1 MESTYLSKDWR
12 KQVLNG
18 LLRGVTLFGFLAV
31 VSGIYNTYTDPLF
44 PPEVKMWVSLAYGA
58 AYLVTVLITFIP
70 RIPYGVKTFTLLAI
84 LYGVGLVGLK
94 ADGLSGDGRLF
105 ILTFIIISA
114 IFLSRKQ
121 ALILLGVGI
130 ATMAAYGWLF
140 STGKLYIPP
149 EHLANTS
156 DISAWTTGNIVLLM
170 LAMAAILPISYII
183 QDLEASLA
191 ESRALLKEREA
202 RQEIL
207 ERAIEEHTRNL
218 ERKTRHLQA
227 ASQVAR
233 EIVSTREDIK
243 TLLQNTT
250 KLITEHFGFYHAGIF
265 LLDARKEYAILQA
278 ASSEGGRR
286 MLARGH
292 RLQVGIQGVVGAA
305 AADKRSYIA
314 LDVGEDA
321 VHFANP
327 DLPLTHSEMALPL
340 IVNEEVIGVLDIQS
354 TEKEAFTQEDIGIL
368 QTLADQIAFAIQ
380 NTRLL
385 EESRSAVEELRA
397 ISISDTLSAW
407 KKRLQK
413 RPYKYRY
420 SPLGIFPASSKEKPE
435 TRDAEEK
442 LSILEI
448 PITLRG
454 KKIGAITLSR
464 PSERPWSE
472 REKDLAKSIGEQIGL
487 AIENARL
494 VEDTRAR
501 AQREELVSEISSR
514 IRSTL
519 DIDTVLQTAVQEIQK
534 AFELQTAE
542 IQLGVPETE
551 LETSSQGG
559 TQ

>member
-1 MESTYLSKDWR
+1 MASTYLSKDWR

-18 LLRGVTLFGFLAV
+18 LLRGVTTFGFFAV
-31 VSGIYNTYTDPLF
+31 IAGIYNTYTDPLSSL
-44 PPEVKMWVSLAYGA
+44 EVRRWVSLIYGA
-58 AYLVTVLITFIP
+58 AYLVIVLITFVQ

-84 LYGVGLVGLK
+84 LYGIGIIGLK

-121 ALILLGVGI
+121 ALISLGVGI
-130 ATMAAYGWLF
+130 ATMATYGWLF
-140 STGKLYIPP
+140 STGKLYISP
-149 EHLANTS
+149 EHLANTN
-156 DISAWTTGNIVLLM
+156 DPSAWTTGNIVLLM

-183 QDLEASLA
+183 QDLEESLA

-202 RQEIL
+202 RQKIL
-207 ERAIEEHTRNL
+207 ERAIEEHTQNL

-233 EIVSTREDIK
+233 EIVSAREDIK

-250 KLITEHFGFYHAGIF
+250 ELITEHFGFYHAGIF

-278 ASSEGGRR
+278 ASSEGGKR

-292 RLQVGIQGVVGAA
+292 RLQVGLQGVVGAA

-340 IVNEEVIGVLDIQS
+340 MVNEEVIGVLDIQS

-385 EESRSAVEELRA
+385 EESRSAVEELRT
-397 ISISDTLSAW
+397 ISISDTLAAW
-407 KKRLQK
+407 RKRLQR
-413 RPYKYRY
+413 RPHKYRY
-420 SPLGIFPASSKEKPE
+420 SPLGIFPVFSKANTEPKDLE
-435 TRDAEEK
+435 GFST
-442 LSILEI
+442 LEI

-454 KKIGAITLSR
+454 RKIGLITLSR
-464 PSERPWSE
+464 PVERPWNE
-472 REKDLAKSIGEQIGL
+472 REKDLAKNIGEQIGL

-494 VEDTRAR
+494 VEDTHAR

-534 AFELQTAE
+534 AFDLQTAE

-551 LETSSQGG
+551 LDTSSQGG